1 MCTTAGLFRFSAGVL
16 SCLKLSPGQKV
27 RGSFCGCAQI
37 GRRQK
42 KPGRAGQGSRADT
55 IQAAFDQLQT
65 EARRSF
71 DNPTGLPRSLAA

>member
-1 MCTTAGLFRFSAGVL
+1 VAALRSGD
-16 SCLKLSPGQKV
+16 
-27 RGSFCGCAQI
+27 
-37 GRRQK
+37 GRRSQVEQ
-42 KPGRAGQGSRADT
+42 GRGVRRADT